1 MTVRFRSKSTA
12 ELLGCFLAAIVCTV
26 GIQAQTPSSR
36 SAAPATAAAPATP
49 SQPATPLPLDYVI
62 GPDDV
67 LSVVFWRDK
76 DMSADVTVRSD
87 GKISLPL
94 LNDIRAAGLT
104 PVQLRD
110 RLVGESK
117 RYIEDPNVTIVVKQ
131 INSRKVFIT
140 GEINKP
146 GSYPLTTATTVLQLL
161 ALAGGLKDYADSK
174 NIAIV
179 RTEDSRPTRY
189 AFNYKD
195 VTSGKNLGQNIE
207 LRPGDTVV
215 VP

>member
-1 MTVRFRSKSTA
+1 MRNQALGLV
-12 ELLGCFLAAIVCTV
+12 LLATLTV
-26 GIQAQTPSSR
+26 GGGVVGRAHQQAAGSEP
-36 SAAPATAAAPATP
+36 PAN
-49 SQPATPLPLDYVI
+49 YVI

-94 LNDIRAAGLT
+94 LNDIQAAGLT

-110 RLVGESK
+110 RLLSEAK
-117 RYIEDPNVTIVVKQ
+117 RYIEDPSVTIVVKQ

-140 GEINKP
+140 GEVNKP
-146 GSYPLTTATTVLQLL
+146 GPYPLTTPTTVLQLL

-179 RTEDSRPTRY
+179 RTEGGTPTRH

-195 VTSGKNLGQNIE
+195 VASGRNLKQNIE
-207 LRPGDTVV
+207 LKPGDTVV